1 MEVLVSQEESK
12 LVSGAKDT
20 TVVITP
26 EDCIAALDFWRH
38 FNIPIPTAL
47 QDAFDSFSKDPVF
60 LNQEKV
66 KLEICRAI
74 SETDHEAFKDEM
86 FKKIVEECAGV
97 TFDMQFDKDLEK
109 TLSVEKE

>member
-1 MEVLVSQEESK
+1 MAE
-12 LVSGAKDT
+12 KDT
-20 TVVITP
+20 TVVISP
-26 EDCIAALDFWRH
+26 EDCNAALDFWRH
-38 FNIPIPTAL
+38 FNIPIPQAL
-47 QDAFDSFSKDPVF
+47 QDAFDTFAKDVTFP
-60 LNQEKV
+60 NQEKV